1 MFNPKM
7 DPDLVAERC
16 VGEEDDVGLKE
27 RASNQG
33 LRLDS
38 VTEGSQAR
46 SRIWTIKLIDA
57 RPCNAPLSEKERTKV
72 ELS

>member
-1 MFNPKM
+1 MGS
-7 DPDLVAERC
+7 DLVAERC

-46 SRIWTIKLIDA
+46 SRIWTIFNPFKFSNMKMA
-57 RPCNAPLSEKERTKV
+57 TFCG
-72 ELS
+72 